1 MLSDAVFRFD
11 RAQVKHGDVVQ
22 VSLIIVA
29 INSSAHLGRYTL
41 TASNAAGS
49 ASASIVVRLVAAAS
63 SPSTASYAYQTPGDR
78 HPAAVLQHP
87 ATQQSGIF
95 AKLLVPR
102 THNKLGDRSFSAAG
116 PRLRNDLSPG
126 LRRPGLTFD
135 SFTQSLKTRLFGD
148 EALSD
153 GWMDGVEFNAPLD
166 TV

>member
-49 ASASIVVRLVAAAS
+49 ASASIAVRLVAAAS
-63 SPSTASYAYQTPGDR
+63 SPSTTSYAYQTPGDR

-116 PRLRNDLSPG
+116 PRLWTPAAGTYFRLFQTIFENSFI
-126 LRRPGLTFD
+126 RRP
-135 SFTQSLKTRLFGD
+135 KRLVT
-148 EALSD
+148 LL
-153 GWMDGVEFNAPLD
+153 NL
-166 TV
+166 